1 MLGAESGRC
10 RLQFADIVTRLSAA
24 VSSVPR
30 YGMWY
35 LGCMTEA
42 LCKLKQS
49 LQRLKERR
57 KMVRKTEGTN
67 DSVDAVK
74 EYFDRLQTLR

>member
-1 MLGAESGRC
+1 
-10 RLQFADIVTRLSAA
+10 
-24 VSSVPR
+24 
-30 YGMWY
+30 
-35 LGCMTEA
+35 MTEA
-42 LCKLKQS
+42 VCKLKQS

-67 DSVDAVK
+67 DSVDAVE

>member
-1 MLGAESGRC
+1 MRQTPTGRDRHSSERC
-10 RLQFADIVTRLSAA
+10 C
-24 VSSVPR
+24 SSVPR

-42 LCKLKQS
+42 VCKLKQS

-67 DSVDAVK
+67 DSVDAVE